1 MQHNPIIS
9 GSSEGV
15 CPSGN
20 IRRILSKFPDICR
33 RSHFCHDRKVSSI
46 RQWQSFGLCMRKQ
59 HFPFFKFMCTSRN
72 YVLEDTAGFS
82 NAGFFFIS
90 GCRICMNCV
99 HICGKQKRESTSEKG
114 SAFRFSGRNTAQ
126 ENLEFLFFCVSWQ
139 ESGCSVRESG
149 ELKSKGIPL
158 WEKTPFW
165 NI

>member
-82 NAGFFFIS
+82 DAGFFLYPVAGSVLTASIS
-90 GCRICMNCV
+90 AENKNENP
-99 HICGKQKRESTSEKG
+99 HQKKDRLSVFLAEIPRKKTWN
-114 SAFRFSGRNTAQ
+114 FCPFVCHGRSLGAQ
-126 ENLEFLFFCVSWQ
+126 YENLE
-139 ESGCSVRESG
+139 
-149 ELKSKGIPL
+149 
-158 WEKTPFW
+158 
-165 NI
+165 N

>member
-72 YVLEDTAGFS
+72 YVLEDMDA
-82 NAGFFFIS
+82 
-90 GCRICMNCV
+90 V
-99 HICGKQKRESTSEKG
+99 HTDPATGYKKKPASENPHQKKD
-114 SAFRFSGRNTAQ
+114 RFSVFLAEIPRKKTWNFCPFVCHGRSLGAQ
-126 ENLEFLFFCVSWQ
+126 YENLE
-139 ESGCSVRESG
+139 
-149 ELKSKGIPL
+149 
-158 WEKTPFW
+158 
-165 NI
+165 N